1 MGDYFESTMKKRIQ
15 KAMFSSDWKDG
26 TPQSTNGKSHCFKYQ
41 YIENYEDT
49 LNNII
54 IKESNKTA
62 QETLDRF
69 EDYFLRYMLD
79 YETRESPTRLMVD
92 KFVKPFDYKIRVI
105 NSTEEKTVTVDLVE
119 TFNYFLGLMVE
130 KLQRFVDGERI
141 YKVVMGK
148 LENKSVCVIWRDL
161 DQVNL
166 EKD

>member
-1 MGDYFESTMKKRIQ
+1 
-15 KAMFSSDWKDG
+15 
-26 TPQSTNGKSHCFKYQ
+26 
-41 YIENYEDT
+41 
-49 LNNII
+49 
-54 IKESNKTA
+54 
-62 QETLDRF
+62 
-69 EDYFLRYMLD
+69 MLD